1 MHTKS
6 VSDDSLAAGGPPVFS
21 HATAE
26 SKRAIFSE
34 QLEQVYWAS
43 TRPRILSIGNGR
55 AEEAEALLS
64 SPPEKI
70 RGEFVAFDDN
80 QVGLDFLARKF
91 AANRALKIGGTLRSL
106 PEQSA
111 VLGTF
116 DFIYSNTLLERL
128 ETEQAQSVVAALVLM
143 LNPGGTLLL
152 ANSTPRYE
160 YTDKLPIYRS
170 EFDMAR
176 LTNKISEHRTAGH
189 AVFCDGPGN
198 TVFLEV
204 HSRAAARSRAARA

>member
-1 MHTKS
+1 MRTKP
-6 VSDDSLAAGGPPVFS
+6 VSDGSLAAGGLPVFP
-21 HATAE
+21 HAAAE
-26 SKRAIFSE
+26 SKRAVFSE
-34 QLEQVYWAS
+34 QLEQTYRAS

-64 SPPEKI
+64 SPPEKT

-80 QVGLDFLARKF
+80 QAGLDFLARKF
-91 AANRALKIGGTLRSL
+91 AANGAVKIGGTVRSL

-111 VLGTF
+111 ELGAF

-128 ETEQAQSVVAALVLM
+128 ETEQAQNVVAALVLM
-143 LNPGGTLLL
+143 LKPGGTLLL

-170 EFDMAR
+170 EFDIAR

-189 AVFCDGPGN
+189 AVFCDGLRS

-204 HSRAAARSRAARA
+204 HSRAAAGSRAARA